1 MKTISF
7 SILAA
12 IVAWFLPVAA
22 VDPVARLLA
31 VAIALMASGVFP
43 CMTLTVGAMKG
54 ERRTPALVNDLYTKL
69 ELLMKLLV
77 VAFALAVVSLLCLV
91 VSITLVTVKVDG
103 VFVSCSVALSAAALS
118 LLGSRVVDIGRAF
131 FALLEINRRHALLIA
146 RAGVRSERDDV
157 MASHGDSKVGNDDPK
172 VRKFRKVAD

>member
-1 MKTISF
+1 MKTIVF

-12 IVAWFLPVAA
+12 FAAWFLPVAA

-31 VAIALMASGVFP
+31 VAIALMASGIFP

-54 ERRTPALVNDLYTKL
+54 ERRTPASVNDLYAKL

-77 VAFALAVVSLLCLV
+77 VAFALAVLSLLCLV
-91 VSITLVTVKVDG
+91 VSISLVTVKADHVT
-103 VFVSCSVALSAAALS
+103 VSGAVALSAAALTM
-118 LLGSRVVDIGRAF
+118 LGGRVADIGRAF

-157 MASHGDSKVGNDDPK
+157 ISELGQAKVGNDDPK
-172 VRKFRKVAD
+172 VRKFRKVSD